1 MFRLNKDFIL
11 SKSQFSLYIL
21 VMLRIMQ
28 YINTFNAPL
37 NWQTLSNLTGDGSVL
52 TIFDSRTNGQ
62 RYYRVLQNP

>member
-1 MFRLNKDFIL
+1 MVTKFGL
-11 SKSQFSLYIL
+11 SFPSQAGKSYT
-21 VMLRIMQ
+21 VQ
-28 YINTFNAPL
+28 YIDTFNAPL